1 MQIFHLVIHILIFV
15 VLHDTATLK
24 PLKPLVPSEDDY
36 THSIAADE
44 DNPNQ
49 YVLLWKIIN
58 EEEIQFEVHVKTN
71 GWVGLGISPNGGMG
85 GSDIVIGWVKDN
97 KAYLK
102 DCYASDKST
111 PIEDEKQDYK
121 LIDGAEIDGY
131 TILKFRRKLITCDE
145 ANDRPIKVS
154 FYIFI
159 IDNSNL
165 K

>member
-58 EEEIQFEVHVKTN
+58 EEEIQFEVHVKTS
-71 GWVGLGISPNGGMG
+71 GWVGLGISPNGGMS

-111 PIEDEKQDYK
+111 PIEDEEQDYK

-131 TILKFRRKLITCDE
+131 TILKFSRKLITCDE
-145 ANDRPIKVS
+145 ANDRPIKVI

-159 IDNSNL
+159 IDN
-165 K
+165 

>member
-1 MQIFHLVIHILIFV
+1 MTLIQIVIFILIFV
-15 VLHDTATLK
+15 VLHDAATLK

-36 THSIAADE
+36 THNIVVDE

-49 YVLLWKIIN
+49 YVILWKIIN
-58 EEEIQFEVHVKTN
+58 EEEIQFEAHVRTN
-71 GWVGLGISPNGGMG
+71 GWFGLGISPNGGMG
-85 GSDIVIGWVKDN
+85 GSDIIIGWVKDN

-102 DCYASDKST
+102 DCSASDKST